1 MTRRAN
7 RGRLALHLRKPPM
20 PKPTIALLAALLPA
34 AALLA
39 AAAQGTPVRINGTV
53 TALAGDRLA
62 VRTEDGDAL
71 NIQLPPGVRIG
82 AVEERSLS
90 SIQPGE
96 FVGSA
101 ARHGRDGKL
110 HALEV
115 HIFPESM
122 RGTGEG
128 HRPMDAPEQTMTNA
142 TVDGIATAAD
152 GRTLRLRYPGGEQQI
167 EVAPDVRVVGLLPG
181 DRSLLVPGAA
191 VTVRAT
197 QGDDDRLTAV
207 SVQAEKN
214 GVKPLP

>member
-1 MTRRAN
+1 MP
-7 RGRLALHLRKPPM
+7 RLPAV
-20 PKPTIALLAALLPA
+20 LLATLLP
-34 AALLA
+34 LA
-39 AAAQGTPVRINGTV
+39 AAAQGTPVRINGTI
-53 TALAGDRLA
+53 TALANDRLA
-62 VRTEDGDAL
+62 VRTDDGDAL
-71 NIQLPPGVRIG
+71 DILLPPGVRIG
-82 AVEERSLS
+82 AVEERTLA

-101 ARHGRDGKL
+101 ARRGRDGKL

-142 TVDGIATAAD
+142 TVDGIAAAPD

-197 QGDDDRLTAV
+197 QDGDDRLTAV